1 MFLSFLS
8 GLLSTPSL
16 LCSSITKKGGH
27 TTATISE
34 SALVFCNSAILIT
47 MLKYVYVSDVS
58 AIEASD
64 DLPFL
69 VNLLATLTAA
79 GLGDKFVEERSFW
92 VR

>member
-1 MFLSFLS
+1 
-8 GLLSTPSL
+8 
-16 LCSSITKKGGH
+16 
-27 TTATISE
+27 
-34 SALVFCNSAILIT
+34 

-79 GLGDKFVEERSFW
+79 GLGDKFVEERSFFFGALI
-92 VR
+92 